1 MAGDRVEFVPIELGF
16 IPLIAIVKLMWV
28 LELDALLHTK
38 ERVVDRADHPARRLY
53 ATVGDQAHE
62 AIATAVEVDRA
73 LVEG

>member
-16 IPLIAIVKLMWV
+16 IPLIAIVELVWV

-38 ERVVDRADHPARRLY
+38 ERVVDRADHPARRL
-53 ATVGDQAHE
+53 QAHG